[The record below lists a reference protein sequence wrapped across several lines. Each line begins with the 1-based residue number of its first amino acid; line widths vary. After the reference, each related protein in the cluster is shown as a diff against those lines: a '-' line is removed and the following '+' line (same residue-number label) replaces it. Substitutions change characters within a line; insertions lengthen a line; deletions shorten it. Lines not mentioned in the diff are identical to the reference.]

1 MIINPIIPIWLMS
14 IICIILMVTIIL
26 KRPLIDKKQNNEKTL
41 REKKPIKNDIINICI
56 KIAIIILLFV
66 INLRFMIPN
75 GETTAISSDVNVLFV
90 IDTSVSMR
98 ALDYNGRKERFEAV
112 INDCCYIV
120 DELPGCKYSIITFGD
135 TAKKLFPFISDTD
148 MVQAELKAIT
158 TEDDFYAK
166 GTSINLVKEIFEKT
180 LKEEQKRQNG
190 ASKFVIFFITDGEIT
205 KEGEKLESFA
215 NIRQYVSNGAVMGY
229 GTKSGGKMVSKINK
243 DDPTSEFYYIDYY
256 DEDYNRIT
264 AISKIDEENL
274 KQIASDLEVDYIQ
287 MNKTSNINYKLTD
300 VRKQISNFQKT
311 EDKIS
316 TYQDIYYIFMIPLVV
331 LLTIDFIVKKKRM
344 L

>member
-1 MIINPIIPIWLMS
+1 MIINPIIPIWIMS
-14 IICIILMVTIIL
+14 IICIILIVTIIL
-26 KRPLIDKKQNNEKTL
+26 KKPLIDKKQNNEKTP
-41 REKKPIKNDIINICI
+41 REKKLIKNYIINICI
-56 KIAIIILLFV
+56 KIAIVIILFA

-75 GETTAISSDVNVLFV
+75 GETTAISSNVNILFV

-98 ALDYNGRKERFEAV
+98 ALDYNGNKERFEAV

-120 DELPGCKYSIITFGD
+120 DELPSCKYSIITFGD
-135 TAKKLFPFISDTD
+135 TAQKLIPFTSDTD

-166 GTSINLVKEIFEKT
+166 GTSINLVKEIFENT

-205 KEGEKLESFA
+205 KEGEKLESFE

-256 DEDYNRIT
+256 DDDYNRIT

-274 KQIASDLEVDYIQ
+274 KQIASNLEVDYIQ

-300 VRKQISNFQKT
+300 VKKQISNSQKE

-316 TYQDIYYIFMIPLVV
+316 TYQDIYYIFMIPLAT
-331 LLTIDFIVKKKRM
+331 LLTIDFIVKKKR